1 MLTFDRMSITSREKG
16 GWKKVSNIKISSTNK
31 TIKIKK
37 KNKHNNYF
45 SELKKDI
52 LRDKYL
58 YILIIPCL
66 LFYFFFA
73 YKPLYGLQI
82 AFKDYSLFKGIE
94 ASPWV
99 GLDNFITFFKSPYVF
114 RLIKNTLL
122 INLYGLV
129 IGFPIPIILALLF
142 NEVRNKKFKRTAQT
156 ISYLPHF
163 VSTVIVAGLVVNFLA
178 PSGLINNII
187 AALGG
192 NRTYFLTQPEYFRG
206 IFTGMNVWKESG
218 FGAVIYIAALASI
231 DPQLYEAA
239 VVDGANRWKQTLH
252 VTIPGILP
260 TITIMLILRIGKML
274 SVGFESVLLLQQPA
288 TYETSDVIST
298 YVYRLAIEKGT
309 YDVAA
314 AVDLFN
320 AIIALILV
328 FAANKI
334 SKKFSETSLW

>member
-1 MLTFDRMSITSREKG
+1 MSNSKIRSESNII
-16 GWKKVSNIKISSTNK
+16 KKVSKDTK
-31 TIKIKK
+31 RTQ
-37 KNKHNNYF
+37 YF
-45 SELKKDI
+45 RDMMRDV

-58 YILIIPCL
+58 YILLIPCL
-66 LFYFFFA
+66 LFYIFFA
-73 YKPLYGLQI
+73 FKPLYGLQI

-99 GLDNFITFFKSPYVF
+99 GFDNFRTFFESPYVF

-122 INLYGLV
+122 INVYGLV
-129 IGFPIPIILALLF
+129 FGFPVPIILALIF
-142 NEVRNKKFKRTAQT
+142 NEVKNEKFKRTAQT

-178 PSGLINNII
+178 PSGMINNII
-187 AALGG
+187 ALFGG
-192 NRTYFLTQPEYFRG
+192 ERTYFLTQPQYFRG

-218 FGAVIYIAALASI
+218 FGAVIYISALASI

-252 VTIPGILP
+252 VTLPGILP
-260 TITIMLILRIGKML
+260 TITIMLILRIGRML

-298 YVYRLAIEKGT
+298 YVYRLALTKGI
-309 YDVAA
+309 YDVAT
-314 AVDLFN
+314 AVDLIN
-320 AIIALILV
+320 AIVALALV
-328 FAANKI
+328 FAANKFA
-334 SKKFSETSLW
+334 KKFSETSLW